1 MKRVILI
8 ILLII
13 PLFVFAKEEV
23 TFNKCIDGDTFKVKM
38 NNEIVTVRLLAV
50 DTPEIKHDKVEAEY
64 YGEEAKDYTC
74 DLLKNAKK
82 IELEYDSKSDKFDKY
97 DRALAWVYVDNY
109 LLNDILVRNG
119 YAEVAYVYSDY
130 KYVDLLKEH
139 ESLAKI
145 EKLGIW
151 NDKVI
156 DEDVDNILIWS
167 SIFTAI
173 LLSLLAILKNKL
185 KNISK

>member
-8 ILLII
+8 ILLMF

-23 TFNKCIDGDTFKVKM
+23 KFDKCIDGDTFKAKI
-38 NNEIVTVRLLAV
+38 NDEIITVRLLAV

-74 DLLKNAKK
+74 NLLKNSKK
-82 IELEYDSKSDKFDKY
+82 IELEYDLKSDKFDKY
-97 DRALAWVYVDNY
+97 GRTLAWVYVDNY

-119 YAEVAYVYSDY
+119 YGEVAYVYDNY

-151 NDKVI
+151 NDNV
-156 DEDVDNILIWS
+156 DDDVDNILIWS

-173 LLSLLAILKNKL
+173 LLSLFAILKNKL
-185 KNISK
+185 KNIFK

>member
-8 ILLII
+8 IILMF

-23 TFNKCIDGDTFKVKM
+23 KFDKCIDGDTFKAKI
-38 NNEIVTVRLLAV
+38 NDEIITVRLLAV
-50 DTPEIKHDKVEAEY
+50 DTPEIKHDKVEY
-64 YGEEAKDYTC
+64 
-74 DLLKNAKK
+74 DL
-82 IELEYDSKSDKFDKY
+82 KSDKFDKY
-97 DRALAWVYVDNY
+97 GRTLAWVYVDNY

-119 YAEVAYVYSDY
+119 YGEVAYVYDNY

-151 NDKVI
+151 NDNI
-156 DEDVDNILIWS
+156 DDDVDNILIWS

-173 LLSLLAILKNKL
+173 LLSLFAILKNKL
-185 KNISK
+185 KNIFK